1 MTPSLA
7 NEINYT
13 LYDRFIISFGTIL
26 RQSNSDFVTGSLD
39 LSELLVKKK
48 NRGQTLEETQ
58 LGFFIASVSP
68 RSFLTREESYTYDVG
83 NGIR

>member
-48 NRGQTLEETQ
+48 TRGQTLEETQ

>member
-48 NRGQTLEETQ
+48 KTEDRRWKKLNW
-58 LGFFIASVSP
+58 A
-68 RSFLTREESYTYDVG
+68 FLSRLFL
-83 NGIR
+83 RARF

>member
-39 LSELLVKKK
+39 LAELLVKKK